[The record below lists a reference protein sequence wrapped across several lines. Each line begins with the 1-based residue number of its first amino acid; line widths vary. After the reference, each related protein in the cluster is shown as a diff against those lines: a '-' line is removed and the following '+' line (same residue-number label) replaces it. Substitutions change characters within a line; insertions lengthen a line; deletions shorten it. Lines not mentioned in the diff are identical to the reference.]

1 MVTAVVAAAAVLRT
15 PRGLDQNRT
24 ATPTVRANGVMWM
37 PVLGKRR
44 GTWRVVRAAALQEH
58 LGEEDHQVDTVV
70 TWVVIMT
77 SLVRVH
83 MGLRGLHLR

>member
-15 PRGLDQNRT
+15 PRGLAQNRT
-24 ATPTVRANGVMWM
+24 ATATVRANGVMWM
-37 PVLGKRR
+37 PVLGRRR

-70 TWVVIMT
+70 TWVVMT

>member
-1 MVTAVVAAAAVLRT
+1 MVTAVVAAAAAAVLRT
-15 PRGLDQNRT
+15 QRGLDQNRT
-24 ATPTVRANGVMWM
+24 ATPTVRANGVMW
-37 PVLGKRR
+37 VLGRRR

-70 TWVVIMT
+70 TWVVMT